1 MEKRRWEGKSFTCRL
16 CGCKF
21 TSRERLI
28 QHVVAFHTG
37 VIPRREV
44 AGSNPAGI
52 ESRGLEEFRGI
63 PPAPQKPAEA
73 GGRRENWG

>member
-1 MEKRRWEGKSFTCRL
+1 MVEKEKKVICRL
-16 CGCKF
+16 CGCRLA
-21 TSRERLI
+21 SRERLI

-63 PPAPQKPAEA
+63 PPAPPETLEEKAV
-73 GGRRENWG
+73 